1 MNRAFTAGVACAYLS
16 VAIALSILAS
26 AGHGERGSG
35 RGEET
40 GRAIAVVETKGKP
53 QTPDTGDGK
62 PEPGSGRRNS

>member
-1 MNRAFTAGVACAYLS
+1 MNKAFTAGVVCAYLS
-16 VAIALSILAS
+16 VAIALSILAT

-35 RGEET
+35 RQEE
-40 GRAIAVVETKGKP
+40 RSAIAVVETKGKP